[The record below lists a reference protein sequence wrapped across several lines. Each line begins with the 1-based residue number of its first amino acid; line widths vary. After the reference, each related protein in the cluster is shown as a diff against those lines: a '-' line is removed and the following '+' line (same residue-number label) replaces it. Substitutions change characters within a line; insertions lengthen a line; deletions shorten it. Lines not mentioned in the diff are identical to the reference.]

1 LDYAGASLAP
11 CVMCGKPVGYFIQRT
26 RPKEYCGNCI
36 KERKRN
42 AVREHMKRKRIKIES
57 TK

>member
-1 LDYAGASLAP
+1 
-11 CVMCGKPVGYFIQRT
+11 MCGKPVGYFIQRT
-26 RPKEYCGNCI
+26 RPKEYCDECI

-42 AVREHMKRKRIKIES
+42 AVREHMKRKRERKLNGF